1 MYVGNIHQWTADE
14 PFIPAITV
22 PWVRMLAALDYDSL
36 TPGRHD
42 LGEGTFMNVDVS
54 ETAPAATRNMEA
66 HHDYIDIQ
74 FLLSGHEEIGYQPLC
89 QAGDVVAH
97 EEGSDNWFY
106 QPDVTKDTVIPMVPQ
121 GTFAIFT
128 PADGHRCLCAP
139 TGTGE
144 TICKVIIKVKLR

>member
-42 LGEGTFMNVDVS
+42 LGEGNFMNVDVS

-66 HHDYIDIQ
+66 HHDYMI
-74 FLLSGHEEIGYQPLC
+74 FS
-89 QAGDVVAH
+89 
-97 EEGSDNWFY
+97 SSF
-106 QPDVTKDTVIPMVPQ
+106 Q
-121 GTFAIFT
+121 GTKKSAISPFA
-128 PADGHRCLCAP
+128 
-139 TGTGE
+139 
-144 TICKVIIKVKLR
+144 KQVMS